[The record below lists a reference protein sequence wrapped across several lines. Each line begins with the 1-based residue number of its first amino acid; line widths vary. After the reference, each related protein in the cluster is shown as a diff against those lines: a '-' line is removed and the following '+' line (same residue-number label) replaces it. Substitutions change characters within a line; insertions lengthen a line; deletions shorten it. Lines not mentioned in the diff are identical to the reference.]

1 MDNITF
7 IQSDF
12 SKFLAAK
19 GLTEEQIIGVI
30 KRLQEKK
37 ANGTDKT
44 HLRLFQAREFI

>member
-19 GLTEEQIIGVI
+19 GLTQEQINAAI

-44 HLRLFQAREFI
+44 HLRLFQPREFI